1 MPKYDTVI
9 GLEIHVALLTKSKL
23 FCGCSTTFGGEPNSQ
38 CCPICLGLP
47 GALPRLNERAVEYA
61 IKAGLALN
69 CTIHEISR
77 FDRKNYYYPD
87 LPKAYQITQ
96 EFYPLCTDG
105 YLEYFYGD
113 SLARTKITRIHLEE
127 EAGKLI
133 HSGASIIDSDYSL
146 VDYNRAGI
154 PLIEIV
160 TAPDIRSPQQAR
172 IFLEQLRLLLNYIG
186 VSDTKM
192 EEGSLRCDANISL
205 KPLGSTQLG
214 TRVEL
219 KNLNSF
225 RALERALTYEERRQG
240 EILDRGDKVNQ
251 ESRTWDERRGRT
263 LPMRSKADA
272 LDYRF
277 FPEPDLPR
285 LKLRP
290 GWVEE
295 IKSTIPE
302 LPMERLSRYERE
314 YGLSRYESTF
324 FVNYPDFGQ
333 LCEKLAAMGW
343 EGSRAA
349 NLLMGE
355 YARLA
360 REKGHL
366 TPERLAGLL
375 EIIEDGLISSNQT
388 ADVLEELFNSNL
400 SAREIVLE
408 KGWQVLADTD
418 ELQAL
423 IGEVLQGNVE
433 LVERYRAGETKLYG
447 FFVGQV
453 MRATEGKAD
462 PKIVN
467 DLLRKELGT

>member
-1 MPKYDTVI
+1 
-9 GLEIHVALLTKSKL
+9 
-23 FCGCSTTFGGEPNSQ
+23 
-38 CCPICLGLP
+38 
-47 GALPRLNERAVEYA
+47 
-61 IKAGLALN
+61 
-69 CTIHEISR
+69 
-77 FDRKNYYYPD
+77 
-87 LPKAYQITQ
+87 
-96 EFYPLCTDG
+96 
-105 YLEYFYGD
+105 
-113 SLARTKITRIHLEE
+113 
-127 EAGKLI
+127 
-133 HSGASIIDSDYSL
+133 
-146 VDYNRAGI
+146 
-154 PLIEIV
+154 
-160 TAPDIRSPQQAR
+160 
-172 IFLEQLRLLLNYIG
+172 
-186 VSDTKM
+186 
-192 EEGSLRCDANISL
+192 
-205 KPLGSTQLG
+205 
-214 TRVEL
+214 
-219 KNLNSF
+219 
-225 RALERALTYEERRQG
+225 
-240 EILDRGDKVNQ
+240 
-251 ESRTWDERRGRT
+251 
-263 LPMRSKADA
+263 
-272 LDYRF
+272 
-277 FPEPDLPR
+277 
-285 LKLRP
+285 
-290 GWVEE
+290 VEE

-314 YGLSRYESTF
+314 YGLSRYEATF